1 MKKQSRRR
9 YIDKP
14 YGSGTFITETKQAAS
29 SKAVGKKDSIK
40 NFKSGPVKILSESDI
55 LQINNEYVVKR
66 PTTQQ
71 REMVIAIAKKK
82 RKKRELLEIKKR
94 VFVWFVVGKR
104 IFLQRKELVPSAV
117 CFLLTSGVRCG
128 QSENSVTAACGLCPG
143 VFQPW
148 VRGVKGALSVVTAVP

>member
-82 RKKRELLEIKKR
+82 KKKTRASRDKKTRFCLVCGRQKNIPAKKRTCTVCCVLSPDVRRSLRAKR
-94 VFVWFVVGKR
+94 KQRHSSVWAVSGGLPTLGKR
-104 IFLQRKELVPSAV
+104 R
-117 CFLLTSGVRCG
+117 
-128 QSENSVTAACGLCPG
+128 
-143 VFQPW
+143 
-148 VRGVKGALSVVTAVP
+148 